1 VTDFETTNL
10 RNLQNSQ
17 LYDSVLETMN
27 GRQNLVKIDHSENE
41 ENKPCFLD
49 FLVRSSHA
57 TKLFGKG
64 LTLKRKGSFKKSI
77 N

>member
-1 VTDFETTNL
+1 MTDFETTNL

-41 ENKPCFLD
+41 ENKPCFWT
-49 FLVRSSHA
+49 FLSEVVMQQNS
-57 TKLFGKG
+57 LGKA
-64 LTLKRKGSFKKSI
+64 
-77 N
+77 